1 MTPTILSWFGQLKF
15 PGPMYL
21 GSHATIFSQIAILGP
36 VDTIVRRLIV
46 VLKSAHLL
54 VQSRKTKYKRGMAD
68 DNQRLA
74 TSRSAPALH
83 ASPSTTKVPSES
95 TEPEPYLVRHGSK
108 TFRAPR
114 RTSTQERLDE
124 ILKAARQRAEA
135 LDTANP
141 GLQQQPLLSPLLSPR
156 TTETTGVGEDTQQGI
171 VTSQPLNYQSMVQ
184 TPTSNSS
191 ARKRQT
197 ASQSAA
203 HSPGAQTSLTYSNNE
218 GETGNGSTEHH
229 KVSKWKKRLEYFQ
242 SIELE
247 NKGSVARDHLA
258 LERTFLAWLRTSLA
272 FASIGIAVTQLFR
285 LNTSLSDGNDDTHH
299 SETLRHL
306 GKPLGAT
313 FLGISILTLF
323 LGYKRYLVGQH
334 WVIKGK
340 FPASRGTIMLLSFIA
355 LAVIVASLIVVL
367 AVQSAVDARG

>member
-1 MTPTILSWFGQLKF
+1 FNR
-15 PGPMYL
+15 
-21 GSHATIFSQIAILGP
+21 IAILGF
-36 VDTIVRRLIV
+36 VDTTVPTSHSTT
-46 VLKSAHLL
+46 LKLHVCSYDIAQDHELH
-54 VQSRKTKYKRGMAD
+54 TFDMAD
-68 DNQRLA
+68 DDQQRLA

-83 ASPSTTKVPSES
+83 PSILSPSTTGVPSAS
-95 TEPEPYLVRHGSK
+95 TEPEPYLVRHGSL

-114 RTSTQERLDE
+114 RKSTQDRLDE
-124 ILKAARQRAEA
+124 ILQTARERAEA
-135 LDTANP
+135 LDNANP
-141 GLQQQPLLSPLLSPR
+141 GAQRKPLLSPLSPR
-156 TTETTGVGEDTQQGI
+156 TTDMTGAGGGPPGI

-184 TPTSNSS
+184 SPTPNSET
-191 ARKRQT
+191 RKRQP
-197 ASQSAA
+197 AGQSGAHGSNSQ
-203 HSPGAQTSLTYSNNE
+203 TNNE
-218 GETGNGSTEHH
+218 GEPGDRSAEHH
-229 KVSKWKKRLEYFQ
+229 RPSKWKKKLEYFQ

-272 FASIGIAVTQLFR
+272 FASIGIAITQLFR
-285 LNTSLSDGNDDTHH
+285 LNTSLSDGDTAHQA
-299 SETLRHL
+299 EKLRHL

-323 LGYKRYLVGQH
+323 LGYKRYLLGQH

-367 AVQSAVDARG
+367 AVQSAVDVWA

>member
-1 MTPTILSWFGQLKF
+1 MTNICDRIQ
-15 PGPMYL
+15 
-21 GSHATIFSQIAILGP
+21 
-36 VDTIVRRLIV
+36 
-46 VLKSAHLL
+46 
-54 VQSRKTKYKRGMAD
+54 
-68 DNQRLA
+68 
-74 TSRSAPALH
+74 
-83 ASPSTTKVPSES
+83 
-95 TEPEPYLVRHGSK
+95 
-108 TFRAPR
+108 
-114 RTSTQERLDE
+114 
-124 ILKAARQRAEA
+124 AARQRAEA

-156 TTETTGVGEDTQQGI
+156 TTETAGVGEDTQQGI

-258 LERTFLAWLRTSLA
+258 LGESRKPNAFLDIAAQQADFLRLQNERFS
-272 FASIGIAVTQLFR
+272 
-285 LNTSLSDGNDDTHH
+285 H
-299 SETLRHL
+299 
-306 GKPLGAT
+306 
-313 FLGISILTLF
+313 
-323 LGYKRYLVGQH
+323 GYEPH
-334 WVIKGK
+334 
-340 FPASRGTIMLLSFIA
+340 
-355 LAVIVASLIVVL
+355 
-367 AVQSAVDARG
+367 

>member
-1 MTPTILSWFGQLKF
+1 
-15 PGPMYL
+15 
-21 GSHATIFSQIAILGP
+21 
-36 VDTIVRRLIV
+36 
-46 VLKSAHLL
+46 
-54 VQSRKTKYKRGMAD
+54 MAD

-83 ASPSTTKVPSES
+83 ASPSTTEVPSES

-141 GLQQQPLLSPLLSPR
+141 GLQQQPLLSPR
-156 TTETTGVGEDTQQGI
+156 TTETNGVGEGTQQGI

-197 ASQSAA
+197 SSQSAA
-203 HSPGAQTSLTYSNNE
+203 HTPAPQTSSTYSNNE
-218 GETGNGSTEHH
+218 GEAGNESTEHD
-229 KVSKWKKRLEYFQ
+229 KLSKWKKRLEYFQ

-367 AVQSAVDARG
+367 AVQTSAVDA